1 MRRQVEWARLGVDAL
16 DRVLAEAVH
25 ADATRAKARG
35 LERFCAF
42 WSVGLHFWDVA
53 GRVLS
58 KTLQVDPGEDC
69 TLTTTD
75 RRG

>member
-1 MRRQVEWARLGVDAL
+1 MRLGGF
-16 DRVLAEAVH
+16 
-25 ADATRAKARG
+25 G
-35 LERFCAF
+35 L
-42 WSVGLHFWDVA
+42 LHFWDVA

-58 KTLQVDPGEDC
+58 KTLQVDPGEDW